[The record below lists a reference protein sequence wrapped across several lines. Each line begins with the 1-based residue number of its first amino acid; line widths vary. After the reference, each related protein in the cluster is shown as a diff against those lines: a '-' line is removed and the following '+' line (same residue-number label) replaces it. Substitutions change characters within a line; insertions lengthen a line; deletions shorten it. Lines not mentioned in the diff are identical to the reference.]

1 MKNLASNSRVGLIS
15 PAIDVHRIGIVRL
28 ARLLGDCGI
37 FVSVASLKVREAAG
51 NPLTG
56 EGFGPVVEWIK
67 SEGLDVLGFSYR
79 LDPQDAVRL
88 FGAFMAGLEHAGL
101 MEQQGGRVRSVYFA
115 GLPPACALVG
125 TRYPSIAGVFSGTEE
140 PEHTLTALGVPT
152 EIIPASLRSSSPYD
166 EWRLGFGKEL
176 ICKGDY
182 LGVQPV
188 DRSGSRFFGLRG
200 DGIASRIA
208 HGRQHSLPPLMR
220 AHAGPYLPDRLE
232 AVRVFGLWAGELA
245 RGGLLD
251 VLSIGSSQ
259 LTQSDFGR
267 DWAGLP
273 NGGGVPIRTREEY
286 ERIWQLARP
295 MLVRTY
301 AGTRKVPDLAR
312 LHEESL
318 DIAWHALSLWWFSL
332 LDGRGPNGVRENLN
346 EHVET
351 LRYIAGTGKPF
362 EPNVPHHFAFRG
374 ADDLSCVI
382 AGYLAV
388 RAARSAGV
396 RRLVLQTML
405 NTPRGS
411 WGVQDIA
418 KARVLLQLVRGI
430 PGLEVY
436 LQPRGG
442 LDHFSSDQNLA
453 KAQLAAVSALMDDI
467 EPEDDS
473 SPGLIHVVA
482 YSEGQG
488 LADPPV
494 IEESI
499 RITRY
504 ALTEYRRLKKKGLAP
519 DVTRDDEVLSRTAN
533 LAKDARLLISA
544 FESTHPAP
552 WSAEGLYDAL
562 ACGLLVA
569 PELAACR
576 EEFPAAVQV
585 QAELFKGSVVLVD
598 DESKP
603 VKAAARAEAVKAAL
617 SGRIGSKKGKGGR

>member
-1 MKNLASNSRVGLIS
+1 MKNLASNSRVGLVS
-15 PAIDVHRIGIVRL
+15 PAIDVHRIGLVRL

-37 FVSVASLKVREAAG
+37 FVSVAGFKVREAVG
-51 NPLTG
+51 NPLAG

-115 GLPPACALVG
+115 GLPPACALVSA
-125 TRYPSIAGVFSGTEE
+125 RYPAVAGVFSGTEE

-152 EIIPASLRSSSPYD
+152 DIIPASLRSSSPYD

-176 ICKGDY
+176 IRKGEY

-188 DRSGSRFFGLRG
+188 DRSGSPHFGLRG
-200 DGIASRIA
+200 DSMAARIA
-208 HGRQHSLPPLMR
+208 HGRQQGLPPLMR

-232 AVRVFGLWAGELA
+232 AVRLFGRWAGTLA
-245 RGGLLD
+245 QGRLLD
-251 VLSIGSSQ
+251 VLSIGTSQ
-259 LTQSDFGR
+259 LTQSDFGG
-267 DWAGLP
+267 DWEGLP

-286 ERIWQLARP
+286 ERIWQAARP

-318 DIAWHALSLWWFSL
+318 DIAWHALSFWWFSQ

-346 EHVET
+346 EHLET

-382 AGYLAV
+382 AGYLAA
-388 RAARSAGV
+388 RAANSAGV

-442 LDHFSSDQNLA
+442 LDHFSPDESLA
-453 KAQLAAVSALMDDI
+453 KAQLAAVTALMDDI
-467 EPEDDS
+467 EPEDAS
-473 SPGLIHVVA
+473 SPALIHVVA

-494 IEESI
+494 IEESL

-504 ALTEYRRLKKKGLAP
+504 ALAEYRRLKKKGLTP
-519 DVTRDDEVLSRTAN
+519 DVTRDEEVLSRTENLARDAN
-533 LAKDARLLISA
+533 LLVSA
-544 FESTHPAP
+544 FEGAHPAP

-562 ACGLLVA
+562 ACGLLAV
-569 PELAACR
+569 PDLSACR
-576 EEFPAAVQV
+576 EEFPAAVEV
-585 QAELFKGSVVLVD
+585 QTELSRGSVVLVD
-598 DESKP
+598 EDSKP

-617 SGRIGSKKGKGGR
+617 AGRVVSQKGKGGR